1 MLTVMVFAT
10 ALLAGHGMAEGKRR
24 SWLHIAAF
32 AVLLPISICVILDL
46 EFPRAGLIRIDTVDQ
61 VLKDLR
67 VSMK

>member
-1 MLTVMVFAT
+1 MVFAT
-10 ALLAGHGMAEGKRR
+10 ALVAGHGMAEGKTR

-32 AVLLPISICVILDL
+32 AVLLPISIYVILDL